1 MSAKKKEKERDE
13 SARRPAAAPE
23 NGSARKHEGPRYIVG
38 IDLGTTNCA
47 VAYVDATLQ
56 GEKDASP
63 HVVSF
68 AIPQLAAP
76 GTVSAQPTLPSF
88 LYLAGEHDLPAEQRK
103 LPWKDDGP
111 GVVGLLARD
120 QGAKVPARLVSS
132 AKSWLCHP
140 GVDRKGK
147 ILPWGIEDPN
157 TGGDRGSG
165 APAVERVSP
174 LEASAR
180 YLDHIRRAWDHEIAK
195 GDSEL
200 ALAKQDVLVTVPASF
215 DAVARELT
223 VEAARMA
230 GLERITLLEEPQAA
244 FYSWLEKQ
252 GDGWRKSLKVG
263 DLVLVC
269 DVGGGTTDFTLIA
282 VKEQEGNLVLE
293 RTAVGEHLLLGGD
306 NMDVALA
313 HVLAERLRAQGTN
326 LDAWQSRGL
335 WYSCQRAKEE
345 ILGDAKKAS
354 SPVVVLGRGS
364 KLIGGTI
371 KTELTRDDVTRTIL
385 EGFFPRV
392 SADAKPVLR
401 SRTGFQEIGLPFEPD
416 AAVTKH
422 MARFLSR
429 QGGSK
434 PTAILFN
441 GGVFKGAELRART
454 LEVLSSWLPAAA
466 DKATV
471 KALEGEELD
480 LAVARGAAYY
490 GLVRRGKG
498 VRIRGGTARSYY
510 VGIASSMPA
519 VPGVPPPLKALCVA
533 PMGMEEGSEVEV
545 RGREFALLVGEPAE
559 FKFLGSTVR
568 KTDPV
573 GALVDRWD
581 EGEIAELAPVTTTL
595 TGGDGGGGAPSR
607 EEAKEGATVPVKL
620 HAKVT
625 EIGTLELSCV
635 AKDGRRWK
643 LEWNVREHEPAS

>member
-1 MSAKKKEKERDE
+1 MSKKDKEKPKGNAKPAE
-13 SARRPAAAPE
+13 SGAAPKASE
-23 NGSARKHEGPRYIVG
+23 SGSSKKPDAPAGPRFVVG
-38 IDLGTTNCA
+38 LDLGTTNCA
-47 VAYVDATLQ
+47 LAYVDSAEPV
-56 GEKDASP
+56 EKGAQP
-63 HVVSF
+63 KVRTF
-68 AIPQLAAP
+68 AVPQLTAP
-76 GTVSAQPTLPSF
+76 ATVGTQPTMPSF

-103 LPWKDDGP
+103 LPWKDEGP

-147 ILPWGIEDPN
+147 ILPWGIEDPSI
-157 TGGDRGSG
+157 TD
-165 APAVERVSP
+165 RVSP

-180 YLDHIRRAWDHEIAK
+180 YLEHLRRAWDAEMAK
-195 GDSEL
+195 GDE
-200 ALAKQDVLVTVPASF
+200 ALVLSKQDVLVTVPASF

-223 VEAARMA
+223 VEAAKMA

-252 GDGWRKSLKVG
+252 GEGWRKALKVG

-293 RTAVGEHLLLGGD
+293 RTAVGDHLLLGGD

-313 HVLAERLRAQGTN
+313 HVLAERLKGQGQN

-345 ILGDAKKAS
+345 ILGDQKKES
-354 SPVVVLGRGS
+354 SSVVVLGRGS

-371 KTELTRDDVTRTIL
+371 KTDLTRADVVGTL
-385 EGFFPRV
+385 VEGFFPKV
-392 SADAKPVLR
+392 GADAKPLLR
-401 SRTGFQEIGLPFEPD
+401 SKTGFQEIGLPFEPD

-422 MARFLSR
+422 LARFLSR
-429 QGGSK
+429 HAETK
-434 PTAILFN
+434 VTAILFN
-441 GGVFKGAELRART
+441 GGVFKGGELRSRT
-454 LEVLSSWLPAAA
+454 LEVLSSWLPAPA
-466 DKATV
+466 
-471 KALEGEELD
+471 KALEGEDLD

-559 FKFLGSTVR
+559 FRFLGSTTR
-568 KTDPV
+568 KTDQV
-573 GALVDRWD
+573 GALVDRWE
-581 EGEIAELAPVTTTL
+581 EGEISELAPVKTTL
-595 TGGDGGGGAPSR
+595 DDG
-607 EEAKEGATVPVKL
+607 KEGATIPVKL
-620 HAKVT
+620 QAKVT
-625 EIGTLELSCV
+625 EIGTLELACV

-643 LEWNVREHEPAS
+643 LEWSVRESEG

>member
-1 MSAKKKEKERDE
+1 MKKSAK
-13 SARRPAAAPE
+13 APR
-23 NGSARKHEGPRYIVG
+23 APRFIVG

-47 VAYVDATLQ
+47 LSYVDTTA
-56 GEKDASP
+56 EKP
-63 HVVSF
+63 IVTSF
-68 AIPQLAAP
+68 AIPQLTAP
-76 GTVSAQPTLPSF
+76 GTVGTAATMPSF
-88 LYLAGEHDLPAEQRK
+88 LYLAGEHDLPEGQRK
-103 LPWKDDGP
+103 LPWSDPGP

-147 ILPWGIEDPN
+147 ILPWGVEDPEIAGA
-157 TGGDRGSG
+157 GGPEPKAADPHAASKK
-165 APAVERVSP
+165 VSP
-174 LEASAR
+174 LEAQAR
-180 YLDHIRRAWDHEIAK
+180 YLGHLRRAFDHEVGK
-195 GDSEL
+195 DDPL
-200 ALAKQDVLVTVPASF
+200 AEQDVYLTVPASF

-223 VEAARMA
+223 VEAARAA
-230 GLERITLLEEPQAA
+230 GLEHVTLIEEPQAA

-252 GDGWRKSLKVG
+252 GDAWRKALKVN

-282 VKEQEGNLVLE
+282 VKEEKGNLVLE

-313 HVLAERLRAQGTN
+313 HVLAERLKGQGTN

-335 WYSCQRAKEE
+335 WYSCQKAKEE
-345 ILGDAKKAS
+345 ILGSGKETA
-354 SPVVVLGRGS
+354 PVVVLGRGS

-371 KTELTRDDVTRTIL
+371 KTELTLDDVRKTVV
-385 EGFFPRV
+385 EGFFPKV
-392 SADAKPVLR
+392 GADAKPLLR
-401 SRTGFQEIGLPFEPD
+401 AKTGFQEIGLPFEPD
-416 AAVTKH
+416 ASVTKH
-422 MARFLSR
+422 LARFLDR
-429 QGGSK
+429 HGK
-434 PTAILFN
+434 ARPTALLFN
-441 GGVFKGAELRART
+441 GGVFKGGELRSRT
-454 LEVLSSWLPAAA
+454 LEVLNSWLEAPA
-466 DKATV
+466 

-490 GLVRRGKG
+490 GLVRKGKG

-568 KTDPV
+568 KADPV

-581 EGEIAELAPVTTTL
+581 EGEIRELAPVTTTL
-595 TGGDGGGGAPSR
+595 ADGQ
-607 EEAKEGATVPVKL
+607 EGATVPVKL

-643 LEWNVREHEPAS
+643 LEWSVREHEG

>member
-1 MSAKKKEKERDE
+1 MSKKKDAKVEEKAAPSGRAKKPEG
-13 SARRPAAAPE
+13 AP
-23 NGSARKHEGPRYIVG
+23 RFVVG

-47 VAYVDATLQ
+47 LAYVDSSVPVPQ
-56 GEKDASP
+56 GEHPK
-63 HVVSF
+63 VQTF
-68 AIPQLAAP
+68 AIPQLTAP
-76 GTVSAQPTLPSF
+76 GTVGSQTTMPSF

-103 LPWKDDGP
+103 LPWKDEAP
-111 GVVGLLARD
+111 GAVGLLARE

-157 TGGDRGSG
+157 ITD
-165 APAVERVSP
+165 RVSP

-180 YLDHIRRAWDHEIAK
+180 YLEHLRRAWDHEVAK
-195 GDSEL
+195 GDEALLL
-200 ALAKQDVLVTVPASF
+200 ANQDVLITVPASF

-223 VEAARMA
+223 VEAAKMA

-252 GDGWRKSLKVG
+252 GDGWRKALKVG

-282 VKEQEGNLVLE
+282 VKEQGGNLELE

-306 NMDVALA
+306 NMDVTLA
-313 HVLAERLRAQGTN
+313 HLLAERLKGQGQN

-345 ILGDAKKAS
+345 ILGDQKKES

-371 KTELTRDDVTRTIL
+371 KTELTRDDVVKTIV
-385 EGFFPRV
+385 EGFFPKV
-392 SADAKPVLR
+392 GKDAKPILR
-401 SRTGFQEIGLPFEPD
+401 QKTGFQEIGLPFEPD
-416 AAVTKH
+416 ASITKH
-422 MARFLSR
+422 LARFLSR
-429 QGGSK
+429 QNDAK

-441 GGVFKGAELRART
+441 GGVFKGGELRSRT
-454 LEVLSSWLPAAA
+454 LEVLSSWLPAPA
-466 DKATV
+466 
-471 KALEGEELD
+471 KALEGEDLD

-559 FKFLGSTVR
+559 FKFLGSTTR
-568 KTDPV
+568 KTDQP
-573 GALVDRWD
+573 GALVDRWED
-581 EGEIAELAPVTTTL
+581 GEIAELAPVTTTL
-595 TGGDGGGGAPSR
+595 EDG
-607 EEAKEGATVPVKL
+607 KEGATIPVKL

-643 LEWNVREHEPAS
+643 LEWNVRESEGG

>member
-1 MSAKKKEKERDE
+1 MSAAKNRSHPGGSGGRAGPPEKEE
-13 SARRPAAAPE
+13 PVKAPPKSE
-23 NGSARKHEGPRYIVG
+23 AVRFVVG

-47 VAYVDATLQ
+47 LAYVDTAEPVAPGAAPRVHDFT
-56 GEKDASP
+56 
-63 HVVSF
+63 V
-68 AIPQLAAP
+68 PQLSAP
-76 GTVSAQPTLPSF
+76 GTISAQATMPSF
-88 LYLAGEHDLPAEQRK
+88 LYLAGEVDLPPEQRK
-103 LPWKDDGP
+103 LPWKDERP
-111 GVVGLLARD
+111 GIVGLLARD

-147 ILPWGIEDPN
+147 ILPWGIEDAP
-157 TGGDRGSG
+157 GSQ
-165 APAVERVSP
+165 PTERVSP
-174 LEASAR
+174 LEASAH
-180 YLDHIRRAWDHEIAK
+180 YLEHLRHAWDHEVAK
-195 GDSEL
+195 GDPAL
-200 ALAKQDVLVTVPASF
+200 ALGRQEVLVTVPASF

-244 FYSWLEKQ
+244 FYCWLEKQ
-252 GDGWRKSLKVG
+252 ADAWRKSLKVG

-313 HVLAERLRAQGTN
+313 HVLAERLKAQGTN
-326 LDAWQSRGL
+326 LDPWQSRGL
-335 WYSCQRAKEE
+335 WYSCQRAKEDV
-345 ILGDAKKAS
+345 LSDPKKES

-371 KTELTRDDVTRTIL
+371 KVDLTREDVRKTIV

-392 SADAKPVLR
+392 GADAKPVLR
-401 SRTGFQEIGLPFEPD
+401 QRTGLQEIGLPFEPD
-416 AAVTKH
+416 ASVTKH
-422 MARFLSR
+422 LARFLAR
-429 QGGSK
+429 QGNAK

-454 LEVLSSWLPAAA
+454 VEVLDSWLKEPA
-466 DKATV
+466 KP
-471 KALEGEELD
+471 LEGEELD

-559 FKFLGSTVR
+559 FRFLGSTVR
-568 KTDPV
+568 KADPV
-573 GALVDRWD
+573 GALVDRWE
-581 EGEIAELAPVTTTL
+581 EGEISELAPVTTTL
-595 TGGDGGGGAPSR
+595 GGNGGGAP
-607 EEAKEGATVPVKL
+607 AADAGATVPVKL
-620 HAKVT
+620 HARVT

-643 LEWNVREHEPAS
+643 LEWNVREHEA

>member
-1 MSAKKKEKERDE
+1 LSKKKPTGGPGVEPPTK
-13 SARRPAAAPE
+13 P
-23 NGSARKHEGPRYIVG
+23 GSAAESGAQKKQEAPKADGNGGPRYVIG

-47 VAYVDATLQ
+47 LAYVDTTESAEQGLQ
-56 GEKDASP
+56 VHD
-63 HVVSF
+63 F
-68 AIPQLAAP
+68 AIPQLTAP
-76 GTVSAQPTLPSF
+76 GVVSAQATMPSF
-88 LYLAGEHDLPAEQRK
+88 LYLAGEHDLPEAQRK
-103 LPWKDDGP
+103 LAWKDEGP

-157 TGGDRGSG
+157 ATD
-165 APAVERVSP
+165 RVSP
-174 LEASAR
+174 LEAAAR
-180 YLDHIRRAWDHEIAK
+180 YLEHLRRAWDNEMAK
-195 GDSEL
+195 GSSDL
-200 ALAKQDVLVTVPASF
+200 ALARQEVLVTVPASF
-215 DAVARELT
+215 DAVARDLT

-230 GLERITLLEEPQAA
+230 GLEKITLLEEPQAA

-313 HVLAERLRAQGTN
+313 HVLAERLKGQGTN
-326 LDAWQSRGL
+326 LDPWQSRGL

-345 ILGDAKKAS
+345 ILGDAKKES

-371 KTELTRDDVTRTIL
+371 KVDLTREDVTKTL
-385 EGFFPRV
+385 VEGFFARV
-392 SADAKPVLR
+392 DANARPMLR
-401 SRTGFQEIGLPFEPD
+401 QKTGFQELGLPFEPD
-416 AAVTKH
+416 ASVTKH
-422 MARFLSR
+422 LARFLSR
-429 QGGSK
+429 HGPAR

-454 LEVLSSWLPAAA
+454 LEVLSSWLPAPA
-466 DKATV
+466 
-471 KALEGEELD
+471 KALEGEDLD

-490 GLVRRGKG
+490 GLVRKGKG

-568 KTDPV
+568 NKDPV
-573 GALVDRWD
+573 GALVERWE
-581 EGEIAELAPVTTTL
+581 EGEISELAPVQTTL
-595 TGGDGGGGAPSR
+595 EDG
-607 EEAKEGATVPVKL
+607 KEGATVPVKL

-625 EIGTLELSCV
+625 EIGTLELACV

-643 LEWNVREHEPAS
+643 LEWSVREHEGS

>member
-1 MSAKKKEKERDE
+1 MSKKKPGN
-13 SARRPAAAPE
+13 PAAESGAQKKQDAP
-23 NGSARKHEGPRYIVG
+23 KHEGPRYVVG

-47 VAYVDATLQ
+47 LAYVDVTEPVDEGLRVH
-56 GEKDASP
+56 D
-63 HVVSF
+63 F
-68 AIPQLAAP
+68 AVPQLTAP
-76 GTVSAQPTLPSF
+76 GVVSAQATMPSF
-88 LYLAGEHDLPAEQRK
+88 LYLAGEHDLPEAQRK
-103 LPWKDDGP
+103 LPWKDEGP

-147 ILPWGIEDPN
+147 ILPWGIEDPQA
-157 TGGDRGSG
+157 TD
-165 APAVERVSP
+165 RVSP

-180 YLDHIRRAWDHEIAK
+180 YLEHLRRAWDQEMAK
-195 GDSEL
+195 GNPDL
-200 ALAKQDVLVTVPASF
+200 ALSRQEVLVTVPASF
-215 DAVARELT
+215 DAVARDLT

-230 GLERITLLEEPQAA
+230 GLEKITLLEEPQAA

-252 GDGWRKSLKVG
+252 GDGWRRSLKVG

-313 HVLAERLRAQGTN
+313 HVLAERLKAQGTN

-345 ILGDAKKAS
+345 ILGDGKKET

-371 KTELTRDDVTRTIL
+371 KVDLTREDLAKTIV
-385 EGFFPRV
+385 EGFFGKV
-392 SADAKPVLR
+392 GADARPMLR
-401 SRTGFQEIGLPFEPD
+401 QRTGFQELGLPFEPD
-416 AAVTKH
+416 ASVTKH
-422 MARFLSR
+422 LARFLSR
-429 QGGSK
+429 HGPAR

-454 LEVLSSWLPAAA
+454 LEVLSSWLPAPA
-466 DKATV
+466 
-471 KALEGEELD
+471 KALEGEDLD

-490 GLVRRGKG
+490 GLVRKGKG

-559 FKFLGSTVR
+559 FRFLGSTVR
-568 KTDPV
+568 NKDPV
-573 GALVDRWD
+573 GALVDRWE
-581 EGEIAELAPVTTTL
+581 EGEISELAPVQTTL
-595 TGGDGGGGAPSR
+595 DDG
-607 EEAKEGATVPVKL
+607 KEGATVPVKL

-625 EIGTLELSCV
+625 EIGTLELACV

-643 LEWNVREHEPAS
+643 LEWSVREHEG